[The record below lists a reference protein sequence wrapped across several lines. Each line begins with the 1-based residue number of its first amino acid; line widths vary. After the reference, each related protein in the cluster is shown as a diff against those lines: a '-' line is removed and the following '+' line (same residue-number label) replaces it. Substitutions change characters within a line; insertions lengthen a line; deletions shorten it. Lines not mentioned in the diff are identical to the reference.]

1 MIETEVGVM
10 HFRDRGRGQQ
20 SRNTGSLSK
29 MEKSKK
35 LILPWSFQK
44 EYSPATI
51 LILIYKT
58 HFRLQTSRTLSNL

>member
-10 HFRDRGRGQQ
+10 HFKDGGRGQEPR
-20 SRNTGSLSK
+20 SIGSLSK

-44 EYSPATI
+44 NIVLLPS
-51 LILIYKT
+51 
-58 HFRLQTSRTLSNL
+58 